1 MMNWFARRI
10 HCYETRRW
18 QTDDNR
24 LVRPFA
30 WGLEHIGGSADHA
43 HPRAFLRDYAR
54 QAIENSP
61 DWYNTTPADDYRL
74 DAENVLTFTSSIDS
88 PWPENNTVHAQFFP
102 ATRRTSGHGFGRA
115 KNSHQ
120 QGALAAEGKS
130 RPAVL
135 ILPNWN
141 AKWHGQRG
149 LGEWLQRIGIT
160 ALKMSLPYHDRRM
173 AKGHERADQ
182 LVGPNIGLTLQANR
196 QAVQDAR
203 RCLRWLEQQDFS
215 RLGILGTSI
224 GSSVGYITLVHDP
237 AVRAGGFFHV
247 STYFADVVS
256 RGMTTAHVWESLRHH
271 VTVDELREY
280 WAPVSPMP
288 YVERGLGAGK
298 NAFMVYG
305 KYDPTFLPALTEQM
319 LAALRRHNAHPRTL
333 ALHCGH
339 YSLELP
345 LFSHIAGYR
354 MLTFLRQSLA

>member
-1 MMNWFARRI
+1 
-10 HCYETRRW
+10 
-18 QTDDNR
+18 
-24 LVRPFA
+24 
-30 WGLEHIGGSADHA
+30 
-43 HPRAFLRDYAR
+43 
-54 QAIENSP
+54 
-61 DWYNTTPADDYRL
+61 
-74 DAENVLTFTSSIDS
+74 
-88 PWPENNTVHAQFFP
+88 
-102 ATRRTSGHGFGRA
+102 
-115 KNSHQ
+115 
-120 QGALAAEGKS
+120 
-130 RPAVL
+130 
-135 ILPNWN
+135 
-141 AKWHGQRG
+141 
-149 LGEWLQRIGIT
+149 
-160 ALKMSLPYHDRRM
+160 M

-203 RCLRWLEQQDFS
+203 RCLRWIEQQGFT
-215 RLGILGTSI
+215 RLGILGTSV
-224 GSSVGYITLVHDP
+224 GSSIGYITLVHDA

-256 RGMTTAHVWESLRHH
+256 QGMTTTHVWESLRAH

-319 LAALRRHNAHPRTL
+319 LAALRRHNANPRTL

-345 LFSHIAGYR
+345 PFSHIAGYR
-354 MLTFLRQSLA
+354 MLTFLRQALA

>member
-1 MMNWFARRI
+1 MNNWFARRI
-10 HCYETRRW
+10 LHYEQRRW
-18 QTDDNR
+18 KTDDNR
-24 LVRPFA
+24 LVRPFS
-30 WGLEHIGGSADHA
+30 WGLEHIGGPAEHA
-43 HPRAFLRDYAR
+43 NPGEFVRAYAHR
-54 QAIENSP
+54 VLESSEE
-61 DWYNTTPADDYRL
+61 WYDTTPATDYRL
-74 DAENVLTFTSSIDS
+74 DEQNVLTFSSSIES

-102 ATRRTSGHGFGRA
+102 ARRRG
-115 KNSHQ
+115 
-120 QGALAAEGKS
+120 
-130 RPAVL
+130 PAVL

-141 AKWHGQRG
+141 AKWNGQRG
-149 LGEWLQRIGIT
+149 LGEWLQRIGIS
-160 ALKMSLPYHDRRM
+160 ALKVSLPYHDRRM
-173 AKGHERADQ
+173 ATGHERADQ

-203 RCLRWLEQQDFS
+203 RCLRWLEQQGYS

-256 RGMTTAHVWESLRHH
+256 QGMTTTHVWESLRQH

-305 KYDPTFLPALTEQM
+305 KYDPTFLPAFTEQM
-319 LAALRRHNAHPRTL
+319 LEALRRHQPHPRTL

-345 LFSHIAGYR
+345 PFSHIAGYR
-354 MLTFLRQSLA
+354 MLTFLRSALAQ

>member
-1 MMNWFARRI
+1 MKNWFARRI
-10 HCYETRRW
+10 HRYEQRRW
-18 QTDDNR
+18 KTDDNR

-30 WGLEHIGGSADHA
+30 WGLEHIGGLADH
-43 HPRAFLRDYAR
+43 PNPGEFVRAYSHHVL
-54 QAIENSP
+54 ENSAQ
-61 DWYNTTPADDYRL
+61 WYDTTAATDYRL
-74 DAENVLTFTSSIDS
+74 DNENVLTFSSSIES

-102 ATRRTSGHGFGRA
+102 A
-115 KNSHQ
+115 
-120 QGALAAEGKS
+120 GK
-130 RPAVL
+130 RGPAVL

-149 LGEWLQRIGIT
+149 LCEWLQRIGIS

-203 RCLRWLEQQDFS
+203 RCLRWLERKGYS

-256 RGMTTAHVWESLRHH
+256 QGMTTTHVWESLRQH

-319 LAALRRHNAHPRTL
+319 LAALRRHKPHPRTL

-345 LFSHIAGYR
+345 PFSHIAGYR
-354 MLTFLRQSLA
+354 MLTFLRSALAQ

>member
-1 MMNWFARRI
+1 VP
-10 HCYETRRW
+10 
-18 QTDDNR
+18 
-24 LVRPFA
+24 LGVPV
-30 WGLEHIGGSADHA
+30 G
-43 HPRAFLRDYAR
+43 
-54 QAIENSP
+54 QA
-61 DWYNTTPADDYRL
+61 
-74 DAENVLTFTSSIDS
+74 
-88 PWPENNTVHAQFFP
+88 ENNTVHAQFFP
-102 ATRRTSGHGFGRA
+102 ARTRG
-115 KNSHQ
+115 
-120 QGALAAEGKS
+120 
-130 RPAVL
+130 PAVL

-149 LGEWLQRIGIT
+149 LGEWLQRIGIS
-160 ALKMSLPYHDRRM
+160 ALKMSMPYHDRRM

-203 RCLRWLEQQDFS
+203 RCLRWLEQQGYS

-256 RGMTTAHVWESLRHH
+256 QGMTTSHVWESLRPH
-271 VTVDELREY
+271 VTVDELRDY

-319 LAALRRHNAHPRTL
+319 LAALRRHKPYPRTL

-345 LFSHIAGYR
+345 PFSHIAGYR
-354 MLTFLRQSLA
+354 MLSFLRQALA

>member
-1 MMNWFARRI
+1 MHWFAKRI
-10 HCYETRRW
+10 HRYEQRRW

-24 LVRPFA
+24 LARPFA
-30 WGLEHIGGSADHA
+30 WGLEHIDGPSDHTNPA
-43 HPRAFLRDYAR
+43 EYIRKYAR
-54 QAIENSP
+54 DVIENSHT
-61 DWYNTTPADDYRL
+61 WYNTTPADDYQL
-74 DAENVLTFTSSIDS
+74 DSENVLTFTSSIKS
-88 PWPENNTVHAQFFP
+88 PWAQNNTVHAQLFP
-102 ATRRTSGHGFGRA
+102 GR
-115 KNSHQ
+115 KR
-120 QGALAAEGKS
+120 G
-130 RPAVL
+130 PAVL

-173 AKGHERADQ
+173 APGHERADQ

-203 RCLRWLEQQDFS
+203 RCLRWLEQQGYT

-256 RGMTTAHVWESLRHH
+256 QGMTTTHVWESLRDH

-305 KYDPTFLPALTEQM
+305 KYDPTFLPELTQQM
-319 LAALRRHNAHPRTL
+319 IAALRRHHPQFRTL
-333 ALHCGH
+333 ALACGH

-345 LFSHIAGYR
+345 PFSHIAGYR
-354 MLTFLRQSLA
+354 MLSFLRSALA